1 MSDIHANLPA
11 LHAVLRDAETC
22 GAGDLLCLGDLV
34 GYGTQPGECVRLI
47 RERAKV
53 CLRGN
58 HDEYCSCSAD
68 EVGDGFAPRA
78 AEMIDWTRSQMS
90 AEDRAWLGRLPL
102 TAVVD
107 GFQIVHATLDQPQRW
122 GYVFD
127 KLAASSNFAHQKARV
142 CFYGHTHVPVAF
154 VRDSV
159 VRGGTFNQF
168 KVESDRQYFIN
179 VGSVGQPRDGDARA
193 AYVLYDTGASSV
205 ELRRVDYD
213 RPSGPSGD
221 DGAGKPVGPR
231 RPPPNDLTNA
241 KQFSDN

>member
-11 LHAVLRDAETC
+11 LHAVLRDAESC

-34 GYGTQPGECVRLI
+34 GYGTQPGECVRLV
-47 RERAKV
+47 RDRAKV

-58 HDEYCSCSAD
+58 HDEYCSG
-68 EVGDGFAPRA
+68 EVELVGLSQNA
-78 AEMIDWTRSQMS
+78 AEVMRVKWTRSQLTA
-90 AEDRAWLGRLPL
+90 AERRWLASLPL
-102 TAVVD
+102 TAKID

-122 GYVFD
+122 RYVFD

-168 KVESDRQYFIN
+168 KVESNRQYFIN